1 MKYMPCISRN
11 TTKLH
16 RAVDK
21 ASQEN
26 HPLCLRYGAHEAR
39 TTHSSTQEPLGAP
52 TLWHLARSRGHSRWR
67 VLEKE
72 GSCFCNF
79 QFYQIASGA
88 EKRKHQFL
96 KVRSCAPSGSS
107 PDRGGAEPLPT

>member
-1 MKYMPCISRN
+1 MKYILCISRN
-11 TTKLH
+11 VTKLH
-16 RAVDK
+16 RATDK

-26 HPLCLRYGAHEAR
+26 RPLCLRYRAHEAC
-39 TTHSSTQEPLGAP
+39 TAHSGASRSAS
-52 TLWHLARSRGHSRWR
+52 LRHLARSRGHSRWR

-96 KVRSCAPSGSS
+96 KVRSCAPYGSS